1 MGAGQGMVGA
11 MLSWTVTVALALALL
26 PLASVAVSE
35 TVFAPVFA
43 QVKLLGLPDRLV
55 ILQWSDEPLFTSAAT
70 MVAWPLASS
79 WIVMF
84 LVTTVGAMLS
94 WTVTVALAL
103 ALLPL
108 ASVAVSETVF
118 APVFAQVKLL
128 GLTDRLVMLQ
138 LSDEP
143 LFTSAATMVAW
154 PLASSWIVMFLVTT
168 VGAMLSWTVTVALA
182 LALLPLASVAVS
194 ETVFA
199 PVFAQVKLLGLTD
212 RLVMLQL

>member
-154 PLASSWIVMFLVTT
+154 PLASSWI
-168 VGAMLSWTVTVALA
+168 
-182 LALLPLASVAVS
+182 
-194 ETVFA
+194 
-199 PVFAQVKLLGLTD
+199 
-212 RLVMLQL
+212 